1 MSTQEG
7 MGGRELTLATGN
19 PLNTNPPQG
28 KHGEMVI
35 DVKETDLV
43 KFLPQDEEY
52 CIQIFNSFRDIIP
65 P

>member
-1 MSTQEG
+1 MSSQKG
-7 MGGRELTLATGN
+7 MGGKELTLSTCN
-19 PLNTNPPQG
+19 PFNTNPPQG
-28 KHGEMVI
+28 EHGEVVI
-35 DVKETDLV
+35 DMKETNLV